1 MSARVSRQHLP
12 VPEYG
17 LNTNPDLRQTKFNKD
32 IQGGRKVGH
41 GRCVGFMVSTR
52 LLKPALEPASRIA
65 REAGEGLIP
74 TSMAR
79 FLVML

>member
-32 IQGGRKVGH
+32 IQGGRMVGH
-41 GRCVGFMVSTR
+41 GRCTR